1 MVKQLTLLPS
11 WMLLGVVAVLVL
23 GLAGANVGH
32 VLELPGRGIL
42 PQGIASTMWNSGRSV
57 VEFRWSMFWDRR

>member
-11 WMLLGVVAVLVL
+11 WMLFGVVAVLVL
-23 GLAGANVGH
+23 GLAAANVGH

-42 PQGIASTMWNSGRSV
+42 PQGIAATKWNGGRAV